1 MAEQP
6 AAGPADRLA
15 AARRLDSVNKTSQVL
30 AALDAALGA
39 GQPLS
44 IAALARRAG
53 VSRRFI
59 YDHPELRAQA
69 ERRAAAAAEGRA
81 ATSAAGARVTLTSLR
96 ADLAN
101 AKAANHRLDTEL
113 TGLRRRLG
121 QLLGRDALADLDH
134 AAPDADA
141 ASGRLAELE
150 QALFQAGEDLAQ
162 RSEEL
167 DAARQI
173 NRELIAKLNRQRP

>member
-1 MAEQP
+1 MAEQSTT
-6 AAGPADRLA
+6 GRADRLA
-15 AARRLDSVNKTSQVL
+15 ASRRLDSTTKTSQVL
-30 AALDAALGA
+30 AALEATIGA

-69 ERRAAAAAEGRA
+69 ERRAAETADRSA
-81 ATSAAGARVTLTSLR
+81 ATGAANARVTLASLR

-101 AKAANHRLDTEL
+101 TKATNHRLDTEL
-113 TGLRRRLG
+113 AALRRRLG
-121 QLLGRDALADLDH
+121 QLLGREALADLDQ
-134 AAPDADA
+134 AAPDSHVV
-141 ASGRLAELE
+141 SGRLVELE
-150 QALFQAGEDLAQ
+150 QKLFQAGEDLAQ

-173 NRELIAKLNRQRP
+173 NRELLAKINRQ

>member
-1 MAEQP
+1 MAEQ
-6 AAGPADRLA
+6 PADRLA
-15 AARRLDSVNKTSQVL
+15 AARRLDSVTKTSQVL

-44 IAALARRAG
+44 IAALARYAG

-69 ERRAAAAAEGRA
+69 ERRAAEAADRRA
-81 ATSAAGARVTLTSLR
+81 GTSAASARVTLASLR

-101 AKAANHRLDTEL
+101 AKAANHRLNTEL
-113 TGLRRRLG
+113 AGLRRRLG
-121 QLLGRDALADLDH
+121 QLLGHDVLADLDH
-134 AAPDADA
+134 AAPDASA
-141 ASGRLAELE
+141 TTGQLAELE
-150 QALFQAGEDLAQ
+150 QALFQAQEDLAQ